1 MPNGPL
7 RVLRVDA
14 QSGVAAADL
23 YELRRRFRAVGAD
36 PLAQPE
42 AQIFRTNAQLT
53 RALRGVRNVIPHRK
67 ALIAL
72 SVEIAAGRITTDDGL
87 PSAAE
92 VRHMTHGSSRLPRGS
107 FGLTVAQ
114 AEVIEGLRAG
124 HRMWLDWPEL
134 EDCSVVPL
142 RSKYRHV
149 PILAAADWRQPM
161 QWKVVEFGDMTDAQL
176 AVASILLRIE
186 QPFGSTLMKID
197 ALPPQA
203 G

>member
-1 MPNGPL
+1 MPFINDWGQDTTRDSFWLLKLKEGALYDSSTMDDSAEWAPSHA
-7 RVLRVDA
+7 RVDA

-42 AQIFRTNAQLT
+42 AQIYRTNAQLT
-53 RALRGVRNVIPHRK
+53 RALCEARNVIPHRR
-67 ALIAL
+67 ALTAL
-72 SVEIAAGRITTDDGL
+72 SVETT
-87 PSAAE
+87 AAE
-92 VRHMTHGSSRLPRGS
+92 VRHMTHGSIRLPRGS

-134 EDCSVVPL
+134 EDRSVVSL

-161 QWKVVEFGDMTDAQL
+161 QALRLQATPYARC
-176 AVASILLRIE
+176 SLLWA
-186 QPFGSTLMKID
+186 T
-197 ALPPQA
+197 
-203 G
+203 

>member
-1 MPNGPL
+1 MKLKEGALYGSLAVDGSAEWTPSRA
-7 RVLRVDA
+7 RVGV
-14 QSGVAAADL
+14 QSGVLAADL

-42 AQIFRTNAQLT
+42 ARVYHTNAQLT
-53 RALRGVRNVIPHRK
+53 RAVRGFRNGIPHRK

-72 SVEIAAGRITTDDGL
+72 SVEIAAGRITTDGGL

-124 HRMWLDWPEL
+124 HRM
-134 EDCSVVPL
+134 
-142 RSKYRHV
+142 
-149 PILAAADWRQPM
+149 
-161 QWKVVEFGDMTDAQL
+161 
-176 AVASILLRIE
+176 
-186 QPFGSTLMKID
+186 
-197 ALPPQA
+197 
-203 G
+203 